1 MSRRPLVLASQSPR
15 RVELLHA
22 AGYDFE
28 VLPVEV
34 TEAHDENLSPQA
46 LTTANA
52 TLKAKAGSI
61 LRPGAVVIGADTL
74 VYLDDLPLG
83 KPKDME
89 EAKSMLRRLSGRAH
103 HVCTGVSLA
112 SEGGMRVHEFAVIS
126 HVVFKTL
133 TEADIEAYYTR
144 VNPLDK
150 AGAYAIQEHGE
161 QIIER
166 TDGSW
171 SNIMGLPMERLTD
184 ELETVLAG

>member
-1 MSRRPLVLASQSPR
+1 MSRQALVLASQSPR
-15 RVELLHA
+15 RVELMRE
-22 AGYDFE
+22 AGYVFE
-28 VLPVEV
+28 VLPVDV
-34 TEAHDENLSPQA
+34 TEAHDESLSPEA

-52 TLKAKAGSI
+52 TLKAVAGAV
-61 LRPGAVVIGADTL
+61 LRPDAVVIGADTL

-103 HVCTGVSLA
+103 HVCTGVSVA
-112 SEGGMRVHEFAVIS
+112 SEGGRRVHEFAVIS

-133 TEADIEAYYTR
+133 TEADIEAYYSR

-150 AGAYAIQEHGE
+150 AGAYAIQEYGE
-161 QIIER
+161 RIIER

-171 SNIMGLPMERLTD
+171 SNIMGLPMERLSE
-184 ELETVLAG
+184 ELETVLDG